1 MTNKTKTIHDIEQGE
16 LLKIL
21 DNFKC
26 DLLMLSRKYKEKNT
40 LLEKQIQMCLSFERV
55 MQNYVWGTTYINF
68 TPKEL
73 EILELLLLSLTDD
86 EIKSKLHIA
95 KRTLNTHYQNIA
107 RKIYD
112 NEINKFFTLE
122 DCNYLKYPKKS
133 IKKYLTNSIIQIM
146 FRGVDTNSYIFEK
159 LKDLISDNRLL

>member
-1 MTNKTKTIHDIEQGE
+1 MTEQVKTIHDIEQGE

-21 DNFKC
+21 NDFKC
-26 DLLMLSRKYKEKNT
+26 DLVMLSCKYKGKST
-40 LLEKQIQMCLSFERV
+40 LLEKQIQMCLSFEKV
-55 MQNYVWGTTYINF
+55 IQNYIWGTTYINF

-112 NEINKFFTLE
+112 NEINKFYTLE

-146 FRGVDTNSYIFEK
+146 FRGVDTNSYMFEK